1 MSLSDEYDKLAN
13 RLIKEYFSL
22 DEVRKL
28 VNNDLVA
35 KIAQEEPDRE
45 HPNCR
50 KFALK
55 LTNDDLYYIYV
66 KDKK

>member
-22 DEVRKL
+22 EEIHRFI
-28 VNNDLVA
+28 NNELVA
-35 KIAQEEPDRE
+35 SIVQETPDKE
-45 HPNCR
+45 HPNCK

-66 KDKK
+66 KEKN